1 MCATVERKEHFS
13 LRLHPATVRRL
24 VAHARRRG
32 IPKTSI
38 AEQYLEEAIRM
49 ADHPGI
55 VFRDGAA
62 GRRAAL
68 AGHRLDVWQVVETV
82 RGEGGDVNAAAGYF
96 GISPGLV
103 GAAVGYYADYR
114 DEVDAW
120 IESNAAM
127 AEEAEAAWRRR
138 QAAL

>member
-1 MCATVERKEHFS
+1 M
-13 LRLHPATVRRL
+13 RLHPSTVRRL
-24 VAHARRRG
+24 IAHSRRRG

-38 AEQYLEEAIRM
+38 AEQYLEEAVRM

-55 VFRDGAA
+55 VFREGPA
-62 GRRAAL
+62 GRRPAL

-82 RGEGGDVNAAAGYF
+82 QHEGGDVEAAAEYLSV
-96 GISPGLV
+96 SPGLV

-114 DEVDAW
+114 DEVDEW
-120 IESNAAM
+120 IARNTAT

-138 QAAL
+138 QAALQP

>member
-1 MCATVERKEHFS
+1 M
-13 LRLHPATVRRL
+13 RLHPSTVRRL
-24 VAHARRRG
+24 IAHSRRRG
-32 IPKTSI
+32 IPKTSV
-38 AEQYLEEAIRM
+38 AEQYLEEAVRM

-55 VFRDGAA
+55 VFRDGPA

-82 RGEGGDVNAAAGYF
+82 QHAGGDVEAAAEYLGA
-96 GISPGLV
+96 SPGLV

-114 DEVDAW
+114 DEVDEW
-120 IESNAAM
+120 IGRNAAM

-138 QAAL
+138 QAAFQR